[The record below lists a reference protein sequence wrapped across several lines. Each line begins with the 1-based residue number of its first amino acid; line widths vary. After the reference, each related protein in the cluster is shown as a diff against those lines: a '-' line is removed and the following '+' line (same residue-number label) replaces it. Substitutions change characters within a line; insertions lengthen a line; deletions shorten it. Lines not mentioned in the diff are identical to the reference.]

1 MFYQQTGFPK
11 NGDLVLCTV
20 TKVQYHSIFV
30 HLEEYNKQGMIHI
43 SEVAPGRIRN
53 IHDFVK
59 EDKVVVCQVLRV
71 NEERGYID
79 LSLRRVNEN
88 QRRKK
93 VEQLKQEQK
102 AEKVLEFV
110 AQQLKKNPKEVYA
123 AVHTVISKHYPF
135 LYLCFQDIVK
145 NEITLEDLHV
155 PTEYQTLLEEVI
167 RQRFKIEEVFVGG
180 KLLLKSYAPNGIE
193 IIKAALQKSFA
204 AGEEQT
210 QIRYLG
216 AGAFNLFI
224 KSENYKE
231 GERILK
237 QVLQAT
243 EKALP
248 KEATFKFIREEKKA
262 VTVGAA

>member
-1 MFYQQTGFPK
+1 MFYQKTGFPEE
-11 NGDLVLCTV
+11 GELALCTV
-20 TKVQYHSIFV
+20 TKVQYHSVFV
-30 HLEEYNKQGMIHI
+30 LLEEYNKQGMIHI

-71 NEERGYID
+71 NQERGYID

-88 QRRKK
+88 QRSKK

-102 AEKVLEFV
+102 AETVVEFV
-110 AQQLKKNPKEVYA
+110 AQQLKKNPKEVYT
-123 AVHTVISKHYPF
+123 AVHTAISKHYPF

-155 PTEYQTLLEEVI
+155 PREYQTPLEEVI
-167 RQRFKIEEVFVGG
+167 RQRFKQEEVFVGG
-180 KLLLKSYAPNGIE
+180 KLLLKSYAPDGVE
-193 IIKAALQKSFA
+193 IIKAALQKGFA
-204 AGEEQT
+204 AGKEQT

-216 AGAFNLFI
+216 AGAFNLLI
-224 KSENYKE
+224 KSGDYKD

-248 KEATFKFIREEKKA
+248 KEATFEFVREEKKA
-262 VTVGAA
+262 ATAGAA